1 MITGLFVID
10 HNASSLRVNRSA
22 SYNLMH
28 LYPERGVGTVVMGNS
43 TSYDVD
49 GVTDAVAQPWL
60 RQPS

>member
-1 MITGLFVID
+1 MAIRSDEIVSIIKSAID
-10 HNASSLRVNRSA
+10 QFD
-22 SYNLMH
+22 
-28 LYPERGVGTVVMGNS
+28 ETTETRGVGTVVMGNS